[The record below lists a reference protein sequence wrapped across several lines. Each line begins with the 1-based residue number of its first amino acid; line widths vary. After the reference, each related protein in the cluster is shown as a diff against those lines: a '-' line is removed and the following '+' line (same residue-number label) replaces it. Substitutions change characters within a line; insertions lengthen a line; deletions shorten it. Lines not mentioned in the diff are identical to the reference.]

1 MTIADQINNLLRQT
15 KKRQADLARALNVRA
30 NTVSEWCKG
39 RHDVSAVYYP
49 KIAEFFGVSLDYLIT
64 GNEPRGAPVAPVQQ
78 IIGNNNSNNTAI
90 AGGVADGVSALDLE
104 LLRVVSGFDI
114 RAKTE
119 VLHFAYQIEKQI
131 KSGGGF

>member
-1 MTIADQINNLLRQT
+1 MTIAERIRDLLKTQ
-15 KKRQADLARALNVRA
+15 KKRQSDLARVLHVRA
-30 NTVSEWCKG
+30 TTVSEWCKG
-39 RHDVSAVYYP
+39 KHDITATFYP

-64 GNEPRGAPVAPVQQ
+64 GNEPRGAPAAPVQQ

-90 AGGVADGVSALDLE
+90 AGGVCDDISALDLE
-104 LLRVVSGFDI
+104 LLKVVSGFDI

>member
-1 MTIADQINNLLRQT
+1 MTIADQINDLLKTQKR
-15 KKRQADLARALNVRA
+15 RQADLARALGVRA

-39 RHDVSAVYYP
+39 RHDVSASYYP

-64 GNEPRGAPVAPVQQ
+64 GKEPRGAPVAPVQQ

-90 AGGVADGVSALDLE
+90 AGGVGDGVSALDLE
-104 LLRVVSGFDI
+104 LLKVVSGFDI

-119 VLHFAYQIEKQI
+119 VLHFAYQIEKQDR
-131 KSGGGF
+131 KSVV

>member
-1 MTIADQINNLLRQT
+1 MTIADQINDLLKTQKR
-15 KKRQADLARALNVRA
+15 RQADLARALGVRA

-39 RHDVSAVYYP
+39 RHDVSASYYP

-64 GNEPRGAPVAPVQQ
+64 GKEPRGAPAAPVQQ

-90 AGGVADGVSALDLE
+90 AGGVGDGVSALDLE
-104 LLRVVSGFDI
+104 LLKVVSGFDI
-114 RAKTE
+114 QAKTE
-119 VLHFAYQIEKQI
+119 VLHFAYQIKKQI